1 MKSRIAWHSQ
11 VVPRAVEVPRVVPV
25 SLRGAPAEAKR
36 RERALGGGSVARDGE
51 VVRAAVQEGV
61 VLRAVRAIPR
71 Q

>member
-1 MKSRIAWHSQ
+1 M
-11 VVPRAVEVPRVVPV
+11 
-25 SLRGAPAEAKR
+25 RGAPAEAER
-36 RERALGGGSVARDGE
+36 RERALGGVSVASDGE